1 MELMSEINSH
11 TVHENYDLE
20 GQTPQA
26 MLTGVTPDIS
36 FLAEFRWYQ
45 WVKWFDENANLP
57 DDQEVYA
64 RYLGPSP
71 GVGTQ

>member
-26 MLTGVTPDIS
+26 LLTGLAPDIS
-36 FLAEFRWYQ
+36 FLAEF
-45 WVKWFDENANLP
+45 
-57 DDQEVYA
+57 
-64 RYLGPSP
+64 G
-71 GVGTQ
+71 GTNG